1 MADLVAATLSDHLAR
16 FRVERGGLV
25 FTNRAGDP
33 LRRSNFGDMR
43 RRVVTAAALPQW
55 ATFHD
60 LRHFYASLLI
70 ARGCS
75 VRPSSGVSG
84 ISPPPRL
91 STSMAICGPT
101 ATTKRG
107 ARWTTCSRT
116 SSALPRQAPAFH
128 DSAKGHSDEAP
139 RRPGGWSPFGRS
151 IMGAMSDRGRPFA
164 FPPVS
169 RRRVVQGAVLAV
181 ALVTALGG
189 AMFPLRSHLSVATT
203 ALVLVIPVVVGV
215 AVGGFP
221 TGLVATA
228 AGFLVYDFVF
238 IPPYYTLSVGAA
250 QNWTALGVYGVV
262 MVVVAQVVAR
272 MNAARASAQK
282 RTAEVRRL
290 FDLSEMLVREASAP
304 ELLERIVHTVVSAF
318 ELEGAALLLPTG
330 GHLELAA
337 TAGTPLS
344 EDELHRLSVSTGT
357 PVAMAGAS
365 PAQDE
370 IQAVSLT
377 ASGTPIGLLALRGLP
392 EKRADAELLGAFA
405 NHLSLAL
412 ERAQLQEQALRT
424 QLLEEIDRLRRSLVG
439 AVSHDLR
446 TPLATIKVSAS
457 TLLDPDARVD
467 DADAR
472 ELLGLIDLQADRL
485 DRLVAN
491 LLDMTR
497 IQSGALELRREP
509 VSVADLVD
517 ESLAVLG
524 PSGGSERVK
533 WRAPTDLPLVD
544 VDHVLVCQALAN
556 LIDNAVRYSPADAP
570 VTVSARRV
578 DGSVEVTVA
587 DRGPGIPAAE
597 RQGIFEMFTRR
608 EAGGRG
614 GLGLAIARAFVE
626 AHGEHI
632 RVEDGREGGTRFLF
646 TLPISGES

>member
-1 MADLVAATLSDHLAR
+1 MDHVL
-16 FRVERGGLV
+16 
-25 FTNRAGDP
+25 
-33 LRRSNFGDMR
+33 
-43 RRVVTAAALPQW
+43 W
-55 ATFHD
+55 
-60 LRHFYASLLI
+60 SLLE
-70 ARGCS
+70 ASRSAPGLHGSASGRKDGVTSLRGLL
-75 VRPSSGVSG
+75 RPT
-84 ISPPPRL
+84 PL
-91 STSMAICGPT
+91 
-101 ATTKRG
+101 
-107 ARWTTCSRT
+107 
-116 SSALPRQAPAFH
+116 
-128 DSAKGHSDEAP
+128 
-139 RRPGGWSPFGRS
+139 GRS
-151 IMGAMSDRGRPFA
+151 MMDAMSGHGRRFA
-164 FPPVS
+164 LPPVS
-169 RRRVVQGAVLAV
+169 RRRAVQGVILAV
-181 ALVTALGG
+181 ALVMALGG

-221 TGLVATA
+221 AGLVATA

-272 MNAARASAQK
+272 MNAARASAQA
-282 RTAEVRRL
+282 RAAEVRRL

-318 ELEGAALLLPTG
+318 ELDGAALLLPTG
-330 GHLELAA
+330 GHLALAA
-337 TAGTPLS
+337 TAGVPLS
-344 EDELHRLSVSTGT
+344 EEELHGLSVSAGT

-365 PAQDE
+365 AAGQE
-370 IQAVSLT
+370 IQAVSLS
-377 ASGTPIGLLALRGLP
+377 ASGNPIGLLALRGLP

-412 ERAQLQEQALRT
+412 ERAQLQEQALRG
-424 QLLEEIDRLRRSLVG
+424 QLLEEVDRLRRSLVG

-457 TLLDPDARVD
+457 TLLDPEATV
-467 DADAR
+467 AHTDAR

-509 VSVADLVD
+509 TSVADLVD

-524 PSGGSERVK
+524 PSGGAERVK
-533 WRAPTDLPLVD
+533 WRAPADLPLVD
-544 VDHVLVCQALAN
+544 VDHVLVCQVLAN
-556 LIDNAVRYSPADAP
+556 LIDNAVRYSPGEDP
-570 VTVSARRV
+570 VTVTARYV
-578 DGSVEVTVA
+578 DRSVEVTVA

-597 RQGIFEMFTRR
+597 QGGIFEMFSRR
-608 EAGGRG
+608 ESGGRG

-626 AHGEHI
+626 AHGERI
-632 RVEDGREGGTRFLF
+632 WVEDGREGGTRFSF
-646 TLPISGES
+646 TLPVSGED